1 MESLIGMQNPKSI
14 LVIGFGGKGVGDQVI
29 ATPFIRNLAFNFPE
43 ATVDFAASS
52 QVGVELLRHAPCLRD
67 SYVLDMGC
75 FRFGGKLSILKKI
88 SYILWIRKKG
98 YDRVYVL
105 STKLRHALV
114 AFLSGAPVRIG
125 FASYHREFLLTRFW
139 DEPVSKNLVDR
150 FLDLLQLEGLTVKN
164 NTVEI
169 NLLEDEISESERI
182 LNKISPDSKSIIA
195 IAPFSADMRRTWGLP
210 AFSELISRC
219 NSEGYFVVI
228 IGSPSDCP
236 LMENSQL
243 PVGKKVA
250 NLVGKLSIRQSAAI
264 IKMATAF
271 VGNDSGLAHVAGAVG
286 TKGIV
291 IGYHVTKV
299 WYPSAPCIRTIIK
312 VPGCTSCDLTAC
324 VGNTMNIPPCF
335 QAVSVS
341 DVMAELKSLM
351 GPLLT

>member
-14 LVIGFGGKGVGDQVI
+14 LIIGFGGKGVGDQVI
-29 ATPFIRNLAFNFPE
+29 ATPFIRNLAVNFPK
-43 ATVDFAASS
+43 AAIDFAASS
-52 QVGVELLRHAPCLRD
+52 QVGVELLQYDPCLSD
-67 SYVLDMGC
+67 SYVLNMDC
-75 FRFGGKLSILKKI
+75 FRFGGRLAILKKN
-88 SYILWIRKKG
+88 SYLLWIRRKG

-114 AFLSGAPVRIG
+114 AFLSGAPERIG
-125 FASYHREFLLTRFW
+125 FASYHREFLLTRYW

-150 FLDLLQLEGLTVKN
+150 FLDLLQLDGLTVKN

-169 NLLEDEISESERI
+169 HLLEDEIAESGQMLKK
-182 LNKISPDSKSIIA
+182 LNPDSKPVVA

-210 AFSELISRC
+210 AFSALISHC
-219 NSEGYFVVI
+219 LSEGYFVVV
-228 IGSPSDCP
+228 IGSPSDCH
-236 LMENSQL
+236 LMDTSRFPMSNL
-243 PVGKKVA
+243 VA
-250 NLVGKLSIRQSAAI
+250 NLVGILSIRQSAAI
-264 IKMATAF
+264 IKNAAAF

-324 VGNTMNIPPCF
+324 VGNTLNIPPCF

-341 DVMAELKSLM
+341 DVMRELKSVM
-351 GPLLT
+351 